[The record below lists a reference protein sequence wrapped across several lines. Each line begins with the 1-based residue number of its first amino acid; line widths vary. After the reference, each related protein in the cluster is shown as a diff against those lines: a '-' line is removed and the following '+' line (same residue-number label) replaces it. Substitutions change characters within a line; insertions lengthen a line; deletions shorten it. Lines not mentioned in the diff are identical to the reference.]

1 MAHVFQI
8 TVQYLCLAFLAA
20 LATACALV
28 GLKKVG
34 KCLYTRLSPAS
45 LVVLALAAVITICE
59 AQKRGDS
66 GATGDSPAPVQQT
79 GTTGDP
85 PVEDITDTF
94 HFSAISV
101 PTSGTVALTTAWTNG
116 LLTAG
121 QTIDILAKTDLRD
134 ERWAWLTNG
143 VVEAGATNMS
153 WTIENQSPSNSFYKA
168 VVRDTLTDMD
178 DPDGDGLPNAYEL
191 AHGRNPW
198 VRDYALVQKLTVG
211 PNGDFGDIV
220 SALAES
226 EEYSVIELDATLRH
240 EVTDSLGIRMPQHP
254 VMITATQ
261 HYAVV
266 RATGLSAFMLAT
278 NTTSRTLFRNLYILL
293 DGSGSSQVGFWC
305 GGNLPDAGVPASATF
320 ENIYMRMRN
329 PAAQYRGWLVYRGCA
344 DSVTLRR
351 CMLNAAGATWAI
363 GIDAYGSPPLALD
376 RCSFVNFPPD
386 GATGAGCGVLLR
398 TSAASDG
405 GSEVSVSR
413 TLFDESFTNA
423 WPLGRFDAA
432 SPYFA
437 SFSDCL
443 SPRAFPATYPPDAVA
458 NLTVT
463 NAALTWAGIPYPDS
477 PSVALDI
484 GALAPIPGDSLD
496 DADHDTLL
504 DYDEVHVHGT
514 DPWLADSD
522 NDGVSDGV
530 EVSEQ
535 TNPND
540 ELNFC
545 FACTVTVSN
554 VDAVFTNS
562 CCSYLIGQEITA
574 PVTSFVGS
582 ATVELPH
589 VTVTDGVVPR
599 VVAWIDVNANG
610 IWEVGE
616 PRAIQTLTITNHG
629 LSVSIDL
636 LQVNDDMDGDKMP
649 DVWEVLH
656 GFCPT
661 NSADAFEDPD
671 GDTLPNLFEYRY
683 STNPHN
689 PLDGSNTVYSILA
702 RSVDDRLRAKIDAEG
717 DVRHIY
723 VDFTNTVQS
732 GGDFI
737 PNTDAWTY
745 GLDFAS
751 SGVKSIRAVGTENG
765 LTPILISDRHV
776 MEATHCDH
784 RTNDVVWFRAPGGT
798 MYERTIVGM
807 KHCQNS
813 ANDVS
818 IGILNE
824 PLPNDV
830 IPVKFLPEN
839 YRQYIWDGE
848 RLPTIRVNKYSQ
860 AVVQEISRIP
870 PANVTSYS
878 MTIPEVQYR
887 ISDDVPRESFRVD
900 TLWGDSG
907 HPNFLVAGNAMIF
920 LFPTHNT
927 PLGNPFCGMSCLS
940 ICLKSEIETMMND
953 LCGEHGITNHYSV
966 QQFDFSLL
974 VSD

>member
-1 MAHVFQI
+1 M
-8 TVQYLCLAFLAA
+8 QYLCLAFLAA

-66 GATGDSPAPVQQT
+66 GTTGDPPAPVQQT
-79 GTTGDP
+79 GTTGVS
-85 PVEDITDTF
+85 PVEDITNTF

-101 PTSGTVALTTAWTNG
+101 STNGMIALTTAWTNG

-121 QTIDILAKTDLRD
+121 QTIDILVKADLRD
-134 ERWAWLTNG
+134 EAWTWLTNG
-143 VVEAGATNMS
+143 VVEAGTTNRS

-178 DPDGDGLPNAYEL
+178 DPDGDGLPNVYEL

-198 VRDYALVQKLTVG
+198 VHDYALVQKLTVG
-211 PNGDFGDIV
+211 PNGEFGDIG
-220 SALAES
+220 SALAAS
-226 EEYSVIELDATLRH
+226 EEYSVIELDTTLRH
-240 EVTDSLGIRMPQHP
+240 EVTDSLGIRMPQYP

-261 HYAVV
+261 TYAVV
-266 RATGLSAFMLAT
+266 RATGLSAFMLPT
-278 NTTSRTLFRNLYILL
+278 NTTSKTLFRNLYVLL
-293 DGSGSSQVGFWC
+293 DGRGDIQAGFWC
-305 GGNLPDAGVPASATF
+305 GGSVPVSGIPASATF
-320 ENIYMRMRN
+320 EDIYVRMWN
-329 PAAQYRGWLVYRGCA
+329 PGVQYRGWILYRNCA

-386 GATGAGCGVLLR
+386 GATGAGCGLLLR
-398 TSAASDG
+398 TSTASDV

-443 SPRAFPATYPPDAVA
+443 SPRAFPAAYPPDSVA

-484 GALAPIPGDSLD
+484 GALSPIPGDSLD

-514 DPWLADSD
+514 DPWRADSD
-522 NDGVSDGV
+522 NDGVPDGV

-540 ELNFC
+540 GQNFC

-610 IWEVGE
+610 TWEVGE
-616 PRAIQTLTITNHG
+616 PRAIRTLTITNHE
-629 LSVSIDL
+629 LSVSIDH
-636 LQVNDDMDGDKMP
+636 LQVNGDMDGDKMP

-683 STNPHN
+683 STNPYN

-702 RSVDDRLRAKIDAEG
+702 RSVDDRIRAKVNATG
-717 DVRHIY
+717 DVRHVY
-723 VDFTNTVQS
+723 LDYTNSVYS
-732 GGDFI
+732 GGAFVL
-737 PNTDAWTY
+737 NVNAWTH
-745 GLDFAS
+745 GLDFS
-751 SGVKSIRAVGTENG
+751 PVGVKSIRIGTLYHG
-765 LTPILISDRHV
+765 VYPILISDRHV
-776 MEATHCDH
+776 IEAQHCTPA
-784 RTNDVVWFRAPGGT
+784 TNDVIWFRAPDGT
-798 MYERTIVGM
+798 LHERTIVGL
-807 KHCQNS
+807 KKCQNPN
-813 ANDVS
+813 NDVT
-818 IGILNE
+818 IGLLNA
-824 PLPNDV
+824 PLPPTIV
-830 IPVKFLPEN
+830 PVRFLPEDF
-839 YRQYIWDGE
+839 RLFIWDGE
-848 RLPTIRVNKYSQ
+848 RLPTIRINQYSQ
-860 AVVQEISRIP
+860 AVVQEIARIP
-870 PANVTSYS
+870 PFNALPGDVT
-878 MTIPEVQYR
+878 TTVPEVQYR
-887 ISDDVPRESFRVD
+887 FSDDMVREAFRTDVK
-900 TLWGDSG
+900 WRDSG
-907 HPNFLVAGNAMIF
+907 HPNFLVADGALIF
-920 LFPTHNT
+920 LFATHNT
-927 PLGNPFCGMSCLS
+927 PDWHFGMSCLS
-940 ICLKSEIETMMND
+940 ICLKDEIEMMMNA
-953 LCGEHGITNHYSV
+953 LCEENGITNRYQIEEFNFH
-966 QQFDFSLL
+966 SLE
-974 VSD
+974 SP

>member
-8 TVQYLCLAFLAA
+8 GVQYLCLAILTLFVVVCVLI
-20 LATACALV
+20 

-34 KCLYTRLSPAS
+34 RCLCTRLSSVS
-45 LVVLALAAVITICE
+45 LVVFAFAAVVTICE
-59 AQKRGDS
+59 AQKRG
-66 GATGDSPAPVQQT
+66 GT
-79 GTTGDP
+79 GTTGVP
-85 PVEDITDTF
+85 PVASGTTGTTGVSPVEDITDTF

-101 PTSGTVALTTAWTNG
+101 PTSGTVTLTTAWTNG
-116 LLTAG
+116 FLTAG
-121 QTIDILAKTDLRD
+121 QTIDILVKTDLCD
-134 ERWAWLTNG
+134 ATWTWLTNG

-178 DPDGDGLPNAYEL
+178 DPDGDGLPNVYEL

-198 VRDYALVQKLTVG
+198 VHDYALVQKLTVG
-211 PNGDFGDIV
+211 PNGEFGDIA
-220 SALAES
+220 SALAAS

-240 EVTDSLGIRMPQHP
+240 EVTDSLGIRIPQHP

-261 HYAVV
+261 TYAFV
-266 RATGLSAFMLAT
+266 RATGLSAFVLAT
-278 NTTSRTLFRNLYILL
+278 NTTSKTLFRNLYVLL
-293 DGSGSSQVGFWC
+293 DGIGDIQAGFWC
-305 GGNLPDAGVPASATF
+305 GGSVPVSGIPASATF
-320 ENIYMRMRN
+320 EDIYVRMWN
-329 PAAQYRGWLVYRGCA
+329 PGVQYRGWILYRNCA

-413 TLFDESFTNA
+413 TLFDESFMNA
-423 WPLGRFDAA
+423 CPLGRFDAA

-443 SPRAFPATYPPDAVA
+443 SPRAFPATYPPDTIASLA
-458 NLTVT
+458 VT
-463 NAALTWAGIPYPDS
+463 NAALTLAGFPYPDS

-484 GALAPIPGDSLD
+484 GALSPIPGDSLD

-504 DYDEVHVHGT
+504 DYDEVYVRGT
-514 DPWLADSD
+514 DPWHADTD
-522 NDGVSDGV
+522 NDGVPDGV

-540 ELNFC
+540 GLNFC
-545 FACTVTVSN
+545 FACTVMVSN
-554 VDAVFTNS
+554 IDTVYTNG
-562 CCSYLIGQEITA
+562 CCSYLIGQEISA
-574 PVTSFVGS
+574 SVTSFVGS

-589 VTVTDGVVPR
+589 VTVTDGMVPR
-599 VVAWIDVNANG
+599 VVAWIDLNANG
-610 IWEVGE
+610 TWEVGE
-616 PRAIQTLTITNHG
+616 PRAIRTLVITNHG

-636 LQVNDDMDGDKMP
+636 LQANGDTDGDKMP

-702 RSVDDRLRAKIDAEG
+702 RSVDDRLRAKADAQD
-717 DVRHIY
+717 DVRHIFLDY
-723 VDFTNTVQS
+723 TNSVIAGSDFVLNTN
-732 GGDFI
+732 
-737 PNTDAWTY
+737 AWTC
-745 GLDFAS
+745 GLDFS
-751 SGVKSIRAVGTENG
+751 PVGIKSIRNG
-765 LTPILISDRHV
+765 SLLYGMFPTLISERHV
-776 MEATHCDH
+776 IIATHCIPG
-784 RTNDVVWFRAPGGT
+784 TNDVIWFRASDGT
-798 MYERTIVGM
+798 LYERTVIGL

-813 ANDVS
+813 ANDVTV
-818 IGILNE
+818 GILNASL
-824 PLPNDV
+824 PLT
-830 IPVKFLPEN
+830 IAPVRFLPEDYQQHIGN
-839 YRQYIWDGE
+839 GE
-848 RLPTIRVNKYSQ
+848 RLPTLRINQFSQ
-860 AVVQEISRIP
+860 AVVQEINFIP
-870 PANVTSYS
+870 PFSVPVGSAAV
-878 MTIPEVQYR
+878 PRVQYR
-887 ISDDVPRESFRVD
+887 ISNDPIRELFRTNVVHN
-900 TLWGDSG
+900 DSD
-907 HPNFLVAGNAMIF
+907 HPNFFVADDELVF
-920 LFPTHNT
+920 LFSTHSRANGWLFGT
-927 PLGNPFCGMSCLS
+927 SCPS
-940 ICLKSEIETMMND
+940 ISLREEIETMMND
-953 LCGEHGITNHYSV
+953 LCEEQGITNRYSV
-966 QQFDFSLL
+966 LQFDFSSLL
-974 VSD
+974 SD